1 MTIERLT
8 IQDLKSFPRVP
19 WKNGNGHT
27 RELAASDSGMDSKE
41 PVWRISQADI
51 VHNTAFSSF
60 PYYNR
65 SLVLIDGAG
74 LGLTHVDQPPHT
86 LKKPLDT
93 AHFSG
98 KYETLP
104 TLIDG
109 SVRVLNIMAQARDC
123 QVKLTTVSTPT
134 TVHVDC
140 TYLALFVVSGEPSLD
155 RLGESELVSFSA
167 ENFVQIYQPCSGDY
181 RFSGGS
187 VIVIQLS

>member
-1 MTIERLT
+1 
-8 IQDLKSFPRVP
+8 
-19 WKNGNGHT
+19 
-27 RELAASDSGMDSKE
+27 MDSKE

-104 TLIDG
+104 TLLDG
-109 SVRVLNIMAQARDC
+109 SVRVLNIMG
-123 QVKLTTVSTPT
+123 
-134 TVHVDC
+134 
-140 TYLALFVVSGEPSLD
+140 SGQRLPGEANNRLD
-155 RLGESELVSFSA
+155 PDNRTRRLHLPRAVCCERRTITG
-167 ENFVQIYQPCSGDY
+167 
-181 RFSGGS
+181 
-187 VIVIQLS
+187 

>member
-8 IQDLKSFPRVP
+8 IQNLKNFPRVP

-27 RELAASDSGMDSKE
+27 RELATGDRGTDFGE
-41 PVWRISQADI
+41 PLWRISQADI

-109 SVRVLNIMAQARDC
+109 SVRVLNIMAKARHC

-140 TYLALFVVSGEPSLD
+140 TYLALFIVSGEPSFH
-155 RLGESELVSFSA
+155 RLGESELINFSA
-167 ENFVQIYQPCSGDY
+167 EDFVIINLPCEGAY
-181 RFSGGS
+181 HFSGGS
-187 VIVIQLS
+187 VIVIQLR